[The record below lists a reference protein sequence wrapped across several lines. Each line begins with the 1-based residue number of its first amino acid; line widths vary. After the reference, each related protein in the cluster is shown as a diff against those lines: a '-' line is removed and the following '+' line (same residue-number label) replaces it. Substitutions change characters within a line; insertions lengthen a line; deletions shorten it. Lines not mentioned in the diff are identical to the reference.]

1 MDEKLKIDSKPPAKI
16 PNLTNWR
23 TWIVIAAGAG
33 MVLAPDLSNF
43 DILLNRHNLGWILH
57 ALHCLGGILLL
68 AVSWKR
74 LERWLPASTL
84 WNRIL
89 FATGII
95 NIITPD
101 LTGLA
106 AWLSSLHIGW
116 LTHVAHVIGGAALVA
131 SNWNRIIGKIAEK
144 IPESEEKT
152 D

>member
-1 MDEKLKIDSKPPAKI
+1 MDSTTPIKTSKS
-16 PNLTNWR
+16 TNWK
-23 TWIVIAAGAG
+23 TWLLIAAGAG
-33 MVLAPDLSNF
+33 VVLAPDLSSF

-57 ALHCLGGILLL
+57 GLHCLGGILLL
-68 AVSWKR
+68 AVGWKR
-74 LERWLPASTL
+74 LERWLPASKL

-106 AWLSSLHIGW
+106 TWLSSLHIGW
-116 LTHVAHVIGGAALVA
+116 LTHVAHGIGGAALFA
-131 SNWNRIIGKIAEK
+131 ANWSRIIGKIAEK
-144 IPESEEKT
+144 IPEDKEKT